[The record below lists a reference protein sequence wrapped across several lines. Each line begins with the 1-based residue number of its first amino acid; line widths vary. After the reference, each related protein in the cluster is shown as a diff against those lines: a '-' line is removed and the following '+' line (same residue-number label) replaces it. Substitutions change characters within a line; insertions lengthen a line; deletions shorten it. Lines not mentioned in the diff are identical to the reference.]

1 MGRYVMR
8 FINATAFI
16 RRINIKKAIATAVIL
31 LCLLIAFLLY
41 KSDIGVTYVFCD
53 SVQRKVVSLS
63 RTPEEIVAKA
73 GISLDGE
80 NSLVLD
86 YYNPEEGEKIIIVA
100 EPHDV
105 AVYDEGELV
114 ASVNV
119 AGTVGVALEKAGVK
133 LKSGD
138 RLNYGQDVGI
148 TEDMKIEIDRAFPV
162 KINVGGEEKTVNIT
176 GGTVEDVI
184 NEAGINLG
192 QYDKISKKMSNK
204 VSGKTSITIQRIEY
218 RTETKTVKTD
228 FKTKVEYDDSMY
240 EDQRKIKKNGV
251 KGKSI
256 NEYKYKI
263 VDGEI
268 VETEILSSK
277 TVKEPVTQ
285 VIVRGTK
292 VRSTGFTGASVK
304 SGKVISELKPPF
316 EIPLNKNGRPVNYK
330 KVITGKA
337 TAYCTGTTTSTGAP
351 AMPGR
356 VAVDPREIPYGT
368 KMYIV
373 SSDGKWNYGYCI
385 ASDTGGFI
393 YNSNTVVDLYI
404 RGYNNCR
411 NFGRRNVDIYIL
423 EWGNGIKNWKTH

>member
-1 MGRYVMR
+1 MGRYMMR
-8 FINATAFI
+8 FINGTAFI
-16 RRINIKKAIATAVIL
+16 RRINPKKAIAFGVVL
-31 LCLLIAFLLY
+31 LFLLIGFLIY
-41 KSDIGVTYVFCD
+41 RSDVAATYVFCD
-53 SVQRKVVSLS
+53 GVQHKVVTVSA
-63 RTPEEIVAKA
+63 TPEEIVARA
-73 GISLDGE
+73 GITLDDS

-86 YYNPEEGEKIIIVA
+86 YYNPDEGEKIIIVA

-105 AVYDEGELV
+105 LIYDGGKQI

-119 AGTVGVALEKAGVK
+119 AGTVKSALDKAGIK
-133 LKSGD
+133 LKDGD
-138 RLNYGQDVGI
+138 SLNFDEEVGI
-148 TEDMKIEIDRAFPV
+148 TDDMKIEITRAFPV
-162 KINVGGEEKTVNIT
+162 KIKVDGKVKTVNIT
-176 GGTVEDVI
+176 GGTVESVLKQT
-184 NEAGINLG
+184 GINLG
-192 QYDKISKKMSNK
+192 QFDEISKKMNK
-204 VSGKTSITIQRIEY
+204 ELKKATSLTVKRIDY
-218 RTETKTVKTD
+218 KTETKTVKTD
-228 FKTKVEYDDSMY
+228 FKTKIEYDDSMY
-240 EDQRKIKKNGV
+240 EDQRKVKRKGV

-256 NEYKYKI
+256 NEYKYTY

-268 VETEILSSK
+268 AETEVLSTK
-277 TVKEPVTQ
+277 VVKKPVTQ
-285 VIVRGTK
+285 ILVRGTK
-292 VRSTGFTGASVK
+292 VRSTGFTGATVK

-316 EIPLNKNGRPVNYK
+316 EIQLNKNGRPVNYK

-337 TAYCTGTTTSTGAP
+337 TAYCTGTTCSTGAP

-373 SSDGKWNYGYCI
+373 SSDGKYNYGYCT

-393 YNSNTVVDLYI
+393 YTSNTVVDLYI